1 MAILVV
7 EFQAWD
13 TKLVRFLAKNEKVQ
27 KIILYLLKW
36 KTLEKSENLDF
47 QHQIV

>member
-13 TKLVRFLAKNEKVQ
+13 TKLVGFLTKNEQ
-27 KIILYLLKW
+27 YFFFFWNGIM
-36 KTLEKSENLDF
+36 TRLEKSGNLDF

>member
-13 TKLVRFLAKNEKVQ
+13 TKLARFLAKNEKAQ
-27 KIILYLLKW
+27 KIIFFYLLKW
-36 KTLEKSENLDF
+36 NYDKT
-47 QHQIV
+47 